1 MAQEN
6 VGTGGLMTI
15 RGKALGIAAVGL
27 VAVLAVTL
35 GTASA
40 QEKLR
45 VGKAQSEPLDFTPP
59 EVGLAKGFFKK
70 HGVDVE
76 IVVFSGAA
84 KQQQALLAGAVDIG
98 LGGGPELTSV
108 AKGSPEL
115 GIAAYAGRPDGLV
128 MVVQKDGPV
137 KTIADLK
144 GRKVSASSVGSLT
157 EWMVRETSRQQG
169 WGRDGIEVVF
179 LGDIAGQIA
188 AIKTKQIDGM
198 SNDIATAI
206 RIEEEGIGRIL
217 VRYGQI
223 VPDFVIHVI
232 YATNKIMA
240 DHPEQV
246 RGFLAGWFET
256 IAFMKKNKEET
267 VRIITPVMHQPVDVV
282 NRAYDVVMPTFSDTG
297 KFDPKAVAVLRRS
310 FMDMNLLPSEPDM
323 SKLYTEKFLPGAS

>member
-1 MAQEN
+1 
-6 VGTGGLMTI
+6 MTKVEKVL
-15 RGKALGIAAVGL
+15 RIAGFGL
-27 VAVLAVTL
+27 VAALAL
-35 GTASA
+35 GVGAATA

-45 VGKAQSEPLDFTPP
+45 IGKAQAEPLDFTPP
-59 EVGLAKGFFKK
+59 EVGVAKGIFKK
-70 HGVDVE
+70 HGVDLE

-137 KTIADLK
+137 KTVADLK

-206 RIEEEGIGRIL
+206 RMEKEGIGRIA

-232 YATNKIMA
+232 YATNKIMSE
-240 DHPEQV
+240 HPEQV

-267 VRIITPVMHQPVDVV
+267 VRIITPVMHQPAEIVD
-282 NRAYDVVMPTFSDTG
+282 RAYDVVMPTFSDTG
-297 KFDPKAVAVLRRS
+297 RFDPKGVAVLRRS
-310 FMDMNLLPSEPDM
+310 FIEMNLLPSEPDM

>member
-1 MAQEN
+1 
-6 VGTGGLMTI
+6 V
-15 RGKALGIAAVGL
+15 
-27 VAVLAVTL
+27 
-35 GTASA
+35 SA
-40 QEKLR
+40 R
-45 VGKAQSEPLDFTPP
+45 PLDFTPP